1 MLTFGVK
8 SHDTPL
14 NYAVSGRGRPAEVGG
29 GWLGNGQ
36 EAGQAADDRGKEVK
50 PTAVTAF

>member
-14 NYAVSGRGRPAEVGG
+14 ICALSRRGRPAEVGG
-29 GWLGNGQ
+29 GRLGNGQ
-36 EAGQAADDRGKEVK
+36 EAGQAADDRGEGAK
-50 PTAVTAF
+50 PAVVTAF